1 MAQKFL
7 DATAAPLANPLVSEL
22 DFRVRDPVW
31 LGWFHRMP
39 ATLNAIPSVLSI
51 VDLHD
56 QSAAI
61 TATDFSNGV
70 LLYGIYRL
78 SYNHRI
84 DQAAS
89 SSSASQLTITW
100 TSETVTQTQ
109 TGSNLT
115 GNALTTRDSSVILIH
130 ADAGSA
136 INYAVTYSSTGG
148 TPMTFEL
155 GLSLEFVRPRGNV

>member
-7 DATAAPLANPLVSEL
+7 DATAAPLTNPLVGSSGL
-22 DFRVRDPVW
+22 VRDPVW
-31 LGWFHRMP
+31 QGWFHRMP
-39 ATLNAIPSVLSI
+39 GTLNAIPSVLSI

-70 LLYGIYRL
+70 IPYGIYRL

-84 DQAAS
+84 DQAATT
-89 SSSASQLTITW
+89 SSASQLTLTW
-100 TSETVTQTQ
+100 TSETVTQTH
-109 TGSNLT
+109 TGTNLT
-115 GNALTTRDSSVILIH
+115 GNVLTTRDSSVILIH

-148 TPMTFEL
+148 TPMMFEL
-155 GLSLEFVRPRGNV
+155 GLALEYVRPRGTL